1 MNDSGQIMGIKVKK
15 IGVNFNPSPT
25 LLLLYSEGGKDRRR
39 EMPLRDLRKD
49 SDCRAV
55 AARLRLRHSRH
66 LESLPEVRVERLIMV
81 AREHLEGASLSDAL
95 AKVDELMAVDPNEN
109 LNALTDAELQRR
121 KDLMQLKFER
131 NSVGKEHPDYVYD
144 KVADFAGV
152 KEPAG
157 WDSDSDEEQTPKVE
171 TGKEV
176 PVEDQYD
183 DDEFSV
189 PEDEDE
195 DEDFW

>member
-1 MNDSGQIMGIKVKK
+1 MGIQVKK
-15 IGVNFNPSPT
+15 IGVNFSPSPT
-25 LLLLYSEGGKDRRR
+25 LLLLYSEGGKARRR

-81 AREHLEGASLSDAL
+81 AREHLRGASLSDAL
-95 AKVDELMAVDPNEN
+95 VKVDELMAVDPSEN
-109 LNALTDAELQRR
+109 LNALSDAELQRR

-144 KVADFAGV
+144 KVTDFNGL
-152 KEPAG
+152 KEPAAD
-157 WDSDSDEEQTPKVE
+157 WDSDSDAEKTPQVE
-171 TGKEV
+171 VDKEIV
-176 PVEDQYD
+176 KEDQYD

>member
-1 MNDSGQIMGIKVKK
+1 MGIQVKK

-25 LLLLYSEGGKDRRR
+25 LLLLYSEGGTARRR

-81 AREHLEGASLSDAL
+81 AREHLGGASLSDAL
-95 AKVDELMAVDPNEN
+95 AKVDELMAVDPSEN
-109 LNALTDAELQRR
+109 LNALSDAELQRR
-121 KDLMQLKFER
+121 KDLMHLKFER

-144 KVADFAGV
+144 KVTDFGGGI
-152 KEPAG
+152 KKPAEG
-157 WDSDSDEEQTPKVE
+157 WDSDSGGEQTPKVE
-171 TGKEV
+171 ADEEIVK
-176 PVEDQYD
+176 EDQYD

-189 PEDEDE
+189 PDDEDE
-195 DEDFW
+195 EEDFW

>member
-1 MNDSGQIMGIKVKK
+1 MTIQVKK

-25 LLLLYSEGGKDRRR
+25 LLLLYSEGGKARRR

-49 SDCRAV
+49 SDCRTV

-66 LESLPEVRVERLIMV
+66 LASLPEVRVERLIMV
-81 AREHLEGASLSDAL
+81 AREHLGGASLSDAL
-95 AKVDELMAVDPNEN
+95 TKVDELMAVDPSEN
-109 LNALTDAELQRR
+109 LNALSDAELQRR

-131 NSVGKEHPDYVYD
+131 NSVGKEHPDYIYD
-144 KVADFAGV
+144 KVADFGGGL
-152 KEPAG
+152 KEPAKG
-157 WDSDSDEEQTPKVE
+157 WDSDSDQEQTPKVE
-171 TGKEV
+171 VVKEIV
-176 PVEDQYD
+176 KEDQYD

>member
-1 MNDSGQIMGIKVKK
+1 VKK

-25 LLLLYSEGGKDRRR
+25 LLLLYSEGGKARRR

-81 AREHLEGASLSDAL
+81 AREHLEGVSLSDAL

-109 LNALTDAELQRR
+109 LNALSDAELQRR

-144 KVADFAGV
+144 KVTDFGGGL
-152 KEPAG
+152 KEPAEG
-157 WDSDSDEEQTPKVE
+157 WDSDSDEEKTPKVE
-171 TGKEV
+171 ADKEIV
-176 PVEDQYD
+176 KEDQYD

>member
-1 MNDSGQIMGIKVKK
+1 MGIEVKK

-25 LLLLYSEGGKDRRR
+25 LLLLYSEGGKVRRR

-81 AREHLEGASLSDAL
+81 AREHLEGVSLSDAL

-109 LNALTDAELQRR
+109 LNALSDAELQRR

-144 KVADFAGV
+144 KVTDFGGGL
-152 KEPAG
+152 KEPAEG

-171 TGKEV
+171 ADKEIV
-176 PVEDQYD
+176 KEDQYD